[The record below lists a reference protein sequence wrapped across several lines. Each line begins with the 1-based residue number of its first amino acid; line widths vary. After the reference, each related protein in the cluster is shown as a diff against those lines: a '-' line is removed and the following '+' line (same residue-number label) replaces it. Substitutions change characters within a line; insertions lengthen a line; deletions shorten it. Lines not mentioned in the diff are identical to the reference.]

1 MKKVIAVVGA
11 VLLVLAMLTVT
22 AAPVFAAD
30 STTQAQPA
38 GQGAN
43 LGQKILI
50 MVRLLLV
57 QDETK
62 VDTFLANARA
72 ANKITDDQEAKIKDF
87 WAKHHEQFTRRVV
100 KRVILSRLMR
110 AQDGTKVH
118 TFLIRQ
124 SLPGRFLGKT
134 PTQ

>member
-22 AAPVFAAD
+22 AAPD
-30 STTQAQPA
+30 LQPTLPQPQPA

-72 ANKITDDQEAKIKDF
+72 ANKNTDNQEAKIKDF
-87 WAKHHEQFTRRVV
+87 WAKHHKQFTRRVV
-100 KRVILSRLMR
+100 KRGILSRLMR
-110 AQDGTKVH
+110 AQDR
-118 TFLIRQ
+118 L
-124 SLPGRFLGKT
+124 
-134 PTQ
+134 